1 MRQQQ
6 QTLIV
11 RRGGRRHKD
20 EEEAS
25 SGAWKVAFADF
36 TMAMMALFLM
46 LWILSASSQ
55 KEREIVSQALRDYS
69 ILDGNPNPFE
79 LGHRPHPFD
88 LEGYPSLI
96 EGVANDILKNGSGR
110 TGSSLYSSQFPD
122 ANNTGRSAWGESLDS
137 LFGMPL
143 TPDDTIKVLADLV
156 REMGRQLGAMDNLA
170 VDIVPQGLR
179 IRLQDND
186 DRQMFERGGV
196 DMDPFFEDMLLAL
209 APVFARIDNA
219 IILSGHTDSVPFQS
233 QYYSN
238 WELSGERAMTARR
251 IMLAGGTPAD
261 RILQVT
267 AMADRV
273 PVDEN
278 TPDSS
283 ANRRIE
289 ILVLTEK
296 AEADLLGLF
305 DQSQPDSALNRA
317 RRAAE
322 FNQPVTR

>member
-1 MRQQQ
+1 MRHQ
-6 QTLIV
+6 QTVII
-11 RRGGRRHKD
+11 RRGGRRHIED
-20 EEEAS
+20 EEAS
-25 SGAWKVAFADF
+25 GGAWKVAFADF

-55 KEREIVSQALRDYS
+55 KEREVVSQALRDYS
-69 ILDGNPNPFE
+69 IFDGNPSPFE
-79 LGHRPHPFD
+79 LGHRPYPFD

-96 EGVANDILKNGSGR
+96 EGVASEILRRGSQHSGSALHDGLFPDDSSHR
-110 TGSSLYSSQFPD
+110 RSGQGSSLQQLFESPL
-122 ANNTGRSAWGESLDS
+122 SA
-137 LFGMPL
+137 
-143 TPDDTIKVLADLV
+143 TDTIKVLADLV
-156 REMGRQLGAMDNLA
+156 REMGRQLGAMDNLG

-179 IRLQDND
+179 IRLQDNK

-196 DMDPFFEDMLLAL
+196 SMDPFFEDMLLAL

-219 IILSGHTDSVPFQS
+219 IVLSGHTDSVPFQS

-251 IMLAGGTPAD
+251 IMVAGGTPPE
-261 RILQVT
+261 RILQVS

-273 PVDEN
+273 PVDKEA
-278 TPDSS
+278 PDAS

-289 ILVLTEK
+289 ILVLTGK
-296 AEADLLGLF
+296 AEADLRGLF
-305 DQSQPDSALNRA
+305 DQSRPDSELNRA